1 MLFKGVESFV
11 LIISYLI
18 GSIPSGFLLGKFL
31 GGIDLRKKGSH
42 NIGATNSWRVM
53 GRAIGI
59 TTLVLDLF
67 KGGIVVIIATHFT
80 ENFSVLAGCTSVI
93 GHIFPVWLKF
103 KGGKGVATFFGVMW
117 ALNPIIAPSTAA
129 LWYVMFKVSHTSSV
143 SSLITSVFFSS
154 YLAIFS
160 LQGIDVTILLIIQ
173 VIIICRHHSNIARL
187 LRGHK
192 DSFRP

>member
-11 LIISYLI
+11 LIISYFI

-31 GGIDLRKKGSH
+31 GGIDLRKKGSS

-67 KGGIVVIIATHFT
+67 KGGIVVVIATHFT
-80 ENFSVLAGCTSVI
+80 ENSSVLAGCISVI

-129 LWYVMFKVSHTSSV
+129 LWYVMFKISHT
-143 SSLITSVFFSS
+143 SS